1 MDKRKLE
8 QIAPLRKE
16 LKDIEK
22 RLQNLENQTT
32 IDGVRGSGK
41 EYPYTQHTFR
51 IEGIN
56 HKGRNYLKR
65 RWTRCRNQ
73 IRQTIK
79 YIEEE
84 LENIDDSELRQII
97 RYKYED
103 ELEYNV
109 IAHKM
114 NDGKKNGSYTAD
126 GVRMKVKRFLKN
138 F

>member
-16 LKDIEK
+16 LKDIEM
-22 RLQNLENQTT
+22 RLHRLENQTT

-41 EYPYTQHTFR
+41 EFPYTEHTFR

-65 RWTRCRNQ
+65 RFVRCRNQ
-73 IRQTIK
+73 IQMSIK
-79 YIEEE
+79 YIEEC
-84 LENIDDSELRQII
+84 LDNIDDSELRQII
-97 RYKYED
+97 RYKFED
-103 ELEYNV
+103 GLDYNV

-114 NDGKKNGSYTAD
+114 NDGKRNGNYTAD
-126 GVRMKVKRFLKN
+126 SVRMKVKRFLKN

>member
-8 QIAPLRKE
+8 QLAPLRRE
-16 LKDIEK
+16 LEDIEK
-22 RLQNLENQTT
+22 RINKLESDTT
-32 IDGVRGSGK
+32 IDGVRGSSK
-41 EYPYTQHTFR
+41 NYPYVQHTFK

-65 RWTRCRNQ
+65 KWISCRNK
-73 IRQTIK
+73 IRLTIK

-84 LENIDDSELRQII
+84 LENINDSELRQII

-103 ELEYNV
+103 ELDYNV

-114 NDGKKNGSYTAD
+114 NDGKRNGSYTAD